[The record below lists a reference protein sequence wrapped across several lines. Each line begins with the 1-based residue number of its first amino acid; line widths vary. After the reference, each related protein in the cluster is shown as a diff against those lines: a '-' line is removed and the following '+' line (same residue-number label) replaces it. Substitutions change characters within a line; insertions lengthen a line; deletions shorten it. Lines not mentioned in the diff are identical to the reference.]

1 LQSVARPARA
11 VSIAGPR
18 LALYGQDETAL
29 TARLWESSYVPL
41 LSSHFNLRLRR
52 LRFLADGSM
61 I

>member
-1 LQSVARPARA
+1 MKPRKAANPKADSPAHA
-11 VSIAGPR
+11 SGLPTI
-18 LALYGQDETAL
+18 
-29 TARLWESSYVPL
+29 RLWESSYVPL